1 MIKFTYRSFC
11 CQLADTLFICYT
23 DSTMHKLFE
32 RNHDPIWHA
41 QLALLS
47 VVCLQ
52 FFTNS
57 ALLPFNKFAIIGL
70 ELFLII
76 ILTFITPA
84 GYGQVSKT
92 RRALGI
98 GLIGFITLINI
109 VSLALLL
116 SALFF
121 GDKAVDGHDLLING
135 LVIYVT
141 NIMMF
146 ALWYWEMDGGG
157 PEKRATNTTS
167 REDFLFPQMLHPLVF
182 TKRWLPGF
190 VDYLYLSAT
199 NVTNFASADTI
210 PVSRRAKA
218 LMMIQALASV
228 ITIVLVAARAI
239 NILQ

>member
-1 MIKFTYRSFC
+1 
-11 CQLADTLFICYT
+11 
-23 DSTMHKLFE
+23 MHKLFE

-41 QLALLS
+41 QLALLF

-84 GYGQVSKT
+84 GYAKVNKT

-109 VSLALLL
+109 VSLILLL
-116 SALFF
+116 GALFF

-182 TKRWLPGF
+182 TKKWLPGF
-190 VDYLYLSAT
+190 IDYLYLSAT

-228 ITIVLVAARAI
+228 ITVVLVAARAI

>member
-1 MIKFTYRSFC
+1 
-11 CQLADTLFICYT
+11 
-23 DSTMHKLFE
+23 MHKLFE

-41 QLALLS
+41 QLALLF

-57 ALLPFNKFAIIGL
+57 ALLPFDKFAIIAL
-70 ELFLII
+70 ELFLIV

-84 GYGQVSKT
+84 GYGKVSKT

-109 VSLALLL
+109 VSLFLLL
-116 SALFF
+116 GALFF

-135 LVIYVT
+135 LVVYVT

-167 REDFLFPQMLHPLVF
+167 REDFVFPQMLHPLVF
-182 TKRWLPGF
+182 TKKWLPGF

-218 LMMIQALASV
+218 LMMIQALVSV
-228 ITIVLVAARAI
+228 ITVVLVAARAI

>member
-1 MIKFTYRSFC
+1 
-11 CQLADTLFICYT
+11 
-23 DSTMHKLFE
+23 MHKLFQ

-47 VVCLQ
+47 VVVLQ

-57 ALLPFNKFAIIGL
+57 ALLPFNKFAIIAL
-70 ELFLII
+70 ELLLIT
-76 ILTFITPA
+76 ILTLITPA
-84 GYGQVSKT
+84 GYGRVTKT

-98 GLIGFITLINI
+98 VLIGIITLINI
-109 VSLALLL
+109 VSLLLL
-116 SALFF
+116 LNALFF
-121 GDKAVDGHDLLING
+121 GGTAVNGHDLLING

-146 ALWYWEMDGGG
+146 ALWYWEIDGGG

-182 TKRWLPGF
+182 KDRWLPGF
-190 VDYLYLSAT
+190 IDYLYLSAT

-210 PVSRRAKA
+210 PVSRRAKI
-218 LMMIQALASV
+218 LMMIQALVSV
-228 ITIVLVAARAI
+228 ITVVLVAARAI
-239 NILQ
+239 TVFQ